1 MKSKTPRTDEHL
13 RMKEKN
19 GHVAI
24 VSRDFARQLET
35 ELAEARAEIERLKKT
50 AEIETI
56 LAVTDMYYAAKCN
69 HCGWIGSS
77 KFCVE
82 ARAGCAD
89 DCEVICPLC
98 SRHISDDEP
107 SLKDVAEFLNRDVI
121 KIVERK
127 AKLIEQMRE
136 ALLWPDLRLEAKSE

>member
-1 MKSKTPRTDEHL
+1 MK
-13 RMKEKN
+13 KEN
-19 GHVAI
+19 GHVVI
-24 VSRDFARQLET
+24 VSREFARQLET
-35 ELAEARAEIERLKKT
+35 ELADKEEQLAEAWAEIERLKKT

-77 KFCVE
+77 KLCVE
-82 ARAGCAD
+82 AWAGCAD
-89 DCEVICPLC
+89 DCEVLCPLC
-98 SRHISDDEP
+98 FRHISDDDP

-127 AKLIEQMRE
+127 NKLIEQMWE
-136 ALLWPDLRLEAKSE
+136 EMLWSGLRLEAKSE